1 MSPDAILLIDSRPR
15 PGGRAAAAT
24 SPLPARMRRLIVGW
38 LALALGSLV
47 VAGFFAMLAA
57 FARTPVVHMLFS
69 AGQFQLALTSHV
81 TFAFTVWFVA
91 FAGVLWVYVAW
102 RSGYPLSARASWAA
116 LALAT
121 AGSGA
126 MAVPAF
132 LAAGKPYLND
142 YLPVIDH
149 PFFWAGLVLL
159 GAGVSLQA
167 ATYLL
172 AASLAILPRER
183 RRARAE
189 SPEGLAMAIG
199 ALAVLA
205 AAATFMRAAA
215 GVDPAVPFGYSL
227 RAVVWGGGHIL
238 QFLHVAGMIAGWL
251 VALAVAVGTAPP
263 ARRVAQLLLA
273 TLAPFAVASGAAY
286 LLWRP
291 EALLVNHLITILT
304 FGGLGAGAVPLLFMA
319 VSAVATAPRPLPW
332 GSPLFG
338 GTIVSFALFA
348 IGGVMGLIGFTQ
360 DTRVP
365 AHYHGMVG
373 AVTLAYMALTPL
385 LLGLAGR
392 RPLSERW
399 ARWQPYLY
407 GVGLLGIMAGMHWA
421 GGHGAPRKTFGFSW
435 ANAQAL
441 IGMNLMGV
449 GSVLA
454 LAGGLAFV
462 INMGLP
468 LLRKSRER

>member
-1 MSPDAILLIDSRPR
+1 
-15 PGGRAAAAT
+15 
-24 SPLPARMRRLIVGW
+24 
-38 LALALGSLV
+38 
-47 VAGFFAMLAA
+47 
-57 FARTPVVHMLFS
+57 
-69 AGQFQLALTSHV
+69 
-81 TFAFTVWFVA
+81 
-91 FAGVLWVYVAW
+91 
-102 RSGYPLSARASWAA
+102 
-116 LALAT
+116 
-121 AGSGA
+121 
-126 MAVPAF
+126 
-132 LAAGKPYLND
+132 
-142 YLPVIDH
+142 
-149 PFFWAGLVLL
+149 
-159 GAGVSLQA
+159 
-167 ATYLL
+167 
-172 AASLAILPRER
+172 
-183 RRARAE
+183 
-189 SPEGLAMAIG
+189 MAIG
-199 ALAVLA
+199 ALAVLVA
-205 AAATFMRAAA
+205 AAAFMRAAA
-215 GVDPAVPFGYSL
+215 RVDAAVPFGYSL

-238 QFLHVAGMIAGWL
+238 QFLHVAGMAAGWL
-251 VALAVAVGTAPP
+251 VALAVALGTAPP
-263 ARRVAQLLLA
+263 ARGVARLLLA

-291 EALLVNHLITILT
+291 ETLLVNHLITVLT
-304 FGGLGAGAVPLLFMA
+304 FGGLGVGAVPLLLML
-319 VSAVATAPRPLPW
+319 VAVAAAAPRPWPW

-338 GTIVSFALFA
+338 GTMVSFALFA

-385 LLGLAGR
+385 LLGLTGR

-421 GGHGAPRKTFGFSW
+421 GGHGAPRKTFGFTW

-454 LAGGLAFV
+454 IAGGLAFV

-468 LLRKSRER
+468 LLRKAR